1 MLPVTTS
8 KHVTWDSVTWKVL
21 RESGSELLEDSCQTA
36 CDNMYNFKV
45 GTAGVHRYWVE
56 MSKGG
61 VSLSC
66 ENRLGVIGTFKSTSF
81 DYSNLV
87 FSKIH

>member
-1 MLPVTTS
+1 M
-8 KHVTWDSVTWKVL
+8 TWDSVTWKVL
-21 RESGSELLEDSCQTA
+21 EESGSELLEDSCQAA
-36 CDNMYNFKV
+36 CDDMYNFKV

-66 ENRLGVIGTFKSTSF
+66 ENRLGVIGTFKFLLLSITVIEF
-81 DYSNLV
+81 FPKFIEV
-87 FSKIH
+87 R